1 MAQITIPAGG
11 SEHSL
16 NVPEG
21 NLLCCY
27 VLPMVPAIP
36 SDRLSGVIRDA
47 FESPIGSAGLSN
59 LLDSHKTVAVIV
71 DDWARPNVTRHMV
84 APIVLDLLNE
94 CGIQDRHITLLMAR
108 GLALCPEVEVIDT
121 AFGQGILGRDVRTAI
136 SGYHP
141 SQLAFL
147 GYSALGTPVWVDR
160 TIVDVDV
167 VIGIGTIAP
176 TPWGGWSGGAKIITP
191 GVSGAETI
199 RQNHSLMM
207 KTMPGSLDNPGLRDR
222 EEIARIAGLDL
233 LINVLVN
240 LDGEITHL
248 AVGETVA
255 VHRHLVDTY
264 RRYYQ
269 LQVPELVDIIIATLD
284 RFKGYPQ
291 SAWYIAAD
299 ACLPAAELIADPEA
313 TVILVGACLDGVGGG
328 AREYMRTAYT
338 LEDLAYLL
346 PQCGVFGSS
355 SLMFG
360 THFAF
365 QRERYNI
372 LAVVD
377 GMSKAACADI
387 GIGWA
392 ANVQDAFD
400 AALLRHGSEAKV
412 AVIAGLGNIS
422 LPFVSERRQ
431 G

>member
-1 MAQITIPAGG
+1 
-11 SEHSL
+11 
-16 NVPEG
+16 V
-21 NLLCCY
+21 
-27 VLPMVPAIP
+27 
-36 SDRLSGVIRDA
+36 
-47 FESPIGSAGLSN
+47 
-59 LLDSHKTVAVIV
+59 
-71 DDWARPNVTRHMV
+71 
-84 APIVLDLLNE
+84 
-94 CGIQDRHITLLMAR
+94 
-108 GLALCPEVEVIDT
+108 
-121 AFGQGILGRDVRTAI
+121 AI

-147 GYSALGTPVWVDR
+147 GYSSLGTPIWVDR
-160 TIVDVDV
+160 TVVDADV

-199 RQNHSLMM
+199 RQNHSIMM
-207 KTMPGSLDNPGLRDR
+207 KTAPGSLDNPGLRDR

-240 LDGEITHL
+240 LHGEITDL
-248 AVGETVA
+248 AAGETVT
-255 VHRHLVDTY
+255 VHRRLVDTY

-269 LQVPELVDIIIATLD
+269 LKALEEVDIIITSLD

-291 SAWYIAAD
+291 SAWYITAD
-299 ACLPAAELIADPEA
+299 GCLPAAELIAAPEA
-313 TVILVGACLDGVGGG
+313 TVIAVGTCPEGVGGG

-346 PQCGVFGSS
+346 PQCGAFGSS

-392 ANVQDAFD
+392 ANVQDAFY
-400 AALLRHGSEAKV
+400 AALSRHGSEAKV

-422 LPFVSERRQ
+422 LPVIPGRHQ

>member
-11 SEHSL
+11 REHPL
-16 NVPEG
+16 TVPAG
-21 NLLCCY
+21 NLLCCHIPP
-27 VLPMVPAIP
+27 LTPAIP
-36 SDRLSGVIRDA
+36 AGQLPGVIRGA
-47 FESPIGSAGLSN
+47 LEKPVGVSGFPN
-59 LLDSHKTVAVIV
+59 LLDSDKKVAVIV
-71 DDWARPNVTRHMV
+71 DDWARPNGTRHTV
-84 APIVLDLLNE
+84 APIVLDLLDE
-94 CGIQDRHITLLMAR
+94 CGIQERHITVLMGR
-108 GLALCPEVEVIDT
+108 GLALCPEVEIIDA
-121 AFGQGILGRDVRTAI
+121 AFGPGILGRNVRVAI

-147 GYSALGTPVWVDR
+147 GYSSLGTPIWVDR
-160 TIVDVDV
+160 TVVEADV
-167 VIGIGTIAP
+167 VIGIGTIVP
-176 TPWGGWSGGAKIITP
+176 TPWGGWSGGAKIIMP

-199 RQNHSLMM
+199 RQNHSVMV
-207 KTMPGSLDNPGLRDR
+207 KTVPGSLDNPGLRDR

-240 LDGEITHL
+240 LDGEITDL
-248 AVGETVA
+248 AAGETVA
-255 VHRHLVDTY
+255 VHRRLVDTY
-264 RRYYQ
+264 RHHYQ
-269 LQVPELVDIIIATLD
+269 VEVPDVVDIIITTLD

-291 SAWYIAAD
+291 SAWYITAD
-299 ACLPAAELIADPEA
+299 GCLPAVELVADPGA
-313 TVILVGACLDGVGGG
+313 TVIVLGSCPQGVGGG

-377 GMSKAACADI
+377 GMSRAACADI

-392 ANVQDAFD
+392 DNVQDALD
-400 AALLRHGSEAKV
+400 EALSRHGSKAKV

-422 LPFVSERRQ
+422 LPVMPQRQ
-431 G
+431 QG